1 MRFVAVLVGSFI
13 LLMLAVLGPDPGAGQ
28 AIDPAERAWAVV
40 RDTKDVAELE
50 AFVRRFGDSF
60 YTDLARLRIDDLKAS
75 GSSCGGVTAEKLAS
89 RAAGPLSA
97 AEECALK
104 SKDVFKECAQCPEMV
119 VVPAGSFTMGS
130 PDSEAGRVGDE
141 GPQHTVT
148 FARAFAAGRFA
159 VTFDEWDAC
168 IADGGCNHF
177 RPSDQGLGRG
187 RRSVPEVSWN
197 DAQSYV
203 AWLSRKT
210 GKTYRLLSEAER
222 EYVTRAGTTTPFWWC
237 ASISTQQASIYTYG
251 YGPNIAPRKQTVP
264 VDSLQPNPW
273 GLHQVHGDAW
283 EWTEDCYHDSYAG
296 APSDGSAWTAGD
308 CRQRVLRGGSW
319 NGYRAPPR
327 AANRFGAAPGS
338 RFVVDFGFRVGRTQQ
353 GAAGSPQ

>member
-28 AIDPAERAWAVV
+28 AIDPAERAWAVI

-264 VDSLQPNPW
+264 VDSLQPNAITTVTRVRHRTVRLAQPGIADSVCSAAVPGTAIGRLPALPTAS
-273 GLHQVHGDAW
+273 GLRPAVGSSSTSVSASGGRNRARRVH
-283 EWTEDCYHDSYAG
+283 
-296 APSDGSAWTAGD
+296 PNK
-308 CRQRVLRGGSW
+308 R
-319 NGYRAPPR
+319 PP
-327 AANRFGAAPGS
+327 AVP
-338 RFVVDFGFRVGRTQQ
+338 
-353 GAAGSPQ
+353 